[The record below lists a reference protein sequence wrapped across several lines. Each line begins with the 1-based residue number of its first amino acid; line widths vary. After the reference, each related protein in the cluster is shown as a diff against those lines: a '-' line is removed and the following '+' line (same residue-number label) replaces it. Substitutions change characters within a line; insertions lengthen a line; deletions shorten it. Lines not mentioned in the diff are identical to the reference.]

1 MCNKTRKSSPTLSF
15 YRFPVKDESR
25 CSQWLM
31 NSGNQKLILLDLN
44 KEQLSK
50 RLICEK
56 HFRPASFMDL
66 SAVRKKIR
74 HDAVPLK
81 FDEPEEHL
89 SPSHSAND
97 ISASPKVLKS
107 NKSQNIRTYASTD
120 SAIDVNE
127 KFSLPKKLN
136 VNYNEESIVDQKK

>member
-15 YRFPVKDESR
+15 HRFPVKNESR

-74 HDAVPLK
+74 HD
-81 FDEPEEHL
+81 EPEEHL

-97 ISASPKVLKS
+97 ISASPKVLKL